1 MQFVNHHVHGPKQE
15 IGHIDLLQRFSYI
28 EVPEKDA
35 NKVMAALN
43 GSSYKGRE
51 VRCNDADDKE
61 ARGGGRKRADRRDR
75 RNDRADRSYRKAK
88 DYRTADDDQGTDWRS
103 LMQGQPFKDNK
114 GKDTGEEGFA
124 RRFPKHNKE

>member
-1 MQFVNHHVHGPKQE
+1 MNDVKAEKVRG
-15 IGHIDLLQRFSYI
+15 LLSGDERI
-28 EVPEKDA
+28 
-35 NKVMAALN
+35 
-43 GSSYKGRE
+43 GRE
-51 VRCNDADDKE
+51 ACRYGERHDADDKE

-88 DYRTADDDQGTDWRS
+88 DYRTADDDQGMDWRS

-124 RRFPKHNKE
+124 RRFPKRNKE